1 MGELVEKKDEG
12 EVGAEEDV
20 ESQSITIAAILDT
33 WYDDETQHTDKND
46 KEYAKKISSEFMQE
60 LVQAYMYYR
69 KQQRTMEEE
78 TERQIMYNRIRD
90 MDYHFQQLK
99 DQLITLDNR
108 ICGDDGKMSPKAR

>member
-20 ESQSITIAAILDT
+20 ESQSITIAAILET
-33 WYDDETQHTDKND
+33 WYNDETQHTEKND

-90 MDYHFQQLK
+90 MDWHFHQLK
-99 DQLITLDNR
+99 EQLEHLDNKLS
-108 ICGDDGKMSPKAR
+108 GGDGKLSP